1 MTKKLTTPPLQTET
15 ASALSRLS
23 GQVEPVMSA
32 VRHAVRDAVVDALPE
47 SVSAPFTG
55 PMIVR
60 VTAEHQHK
68 LTEHLLRLSQA
79 DRYLRFGHAIREES
93 LQQYVQ
99 SIDLDFDDVFAVLDS
114 DLQVAAMAHVSY
126 SREPEK
132 NVAEFGVSV
141 DAAHR
146 GKHYAHSLLH
156 RSIVHARAR
165 EVSRFFIH
173 ALAQNG
179 PMIGLARKVGM
190 TIDMEGDEANGYLLL
205 PPADFSTLVD
215 DALSDGR
222 ASLELEVRKRA
233 RWFKQWGGPKSEA

>member
-1 MTKKLTTPPLQTET
+1 MN
-15 ASALSRLS
+15 
-23 GQVEPVMSA
+23 A
-32 VRHAVRDAVVDALPE
+32 VREAVRGAVVDALPD
-47 SVSAPFTG
+47 SLSAPFTG

-60 VTAEHQHK
+60 VTAEYQHK
-68 LTEHLLRLSQA
+68 LSEHLLSLNDG
-79 DRYLRFGHAIREES
+79 DRYLRFGHTIRDEAIEN
-93 LQQYVQ
+93 YVQ
-99 SIDLDFDDVFAVLDS
+99 GIDLDFDDVFAVLDS
-114 DLQVAAMAHVSY
+114 NLQVAAMAHVAY
-126 SREPEK
+126 DREPAK

-146 GKHYAHSLLH
+146 GKRYAYSLLH

-173 ALAQNG
+173 ALAQNS
-179 PMIGLARKVGM
+179 PMIALARKVGM
-190 TIDMEGDEANGYLLL
+190 TIDMNGDEANGYLLL

-233 RWFKQWGGPKSEA
+233 RWFKQLGGAKSEG